1 MKLSCTKENLAQGLS
16 ITSHISTK
24 NVNLPILNNVLLK
37 ADQGGLKLIST
48 NLEIALTCSIRGKL
62 EQQGE
67 YTVPSKLFY
76 EFVNLLPDEVV
87 NMDLHDD
94 GLFVSC
100 AKAKTTIN
108 GISPSEFPLIPPVE
122 GEVKFEVNVADF
134 KKALSQTLFA
144 TAMNEARPELTGVY
158 MKFQGGKLIMAATD
172 SYRLSEVETST
183 PSKDQEYEVIVPQR
197 TLAELNRVFSVFKD
211 DVEASQSVTMEL
223 ANNQVVFRY
232 ASVEL
237 ISRTIEGVYPDY
249 KQIIPDRHETKAV
262 VDRREMI
269 QAIKSVSL
277 FAKQGLYDIKMSID
291 PSGKLTLFAQDA
303 TRGKNDT
310 DLSGEVEGK
319 ENTIALNYRYVLDG
333 LNAMNSEKVELKMID
348 GASPFVLAPAGDDA
362 EKFVYIVM
370 PIRQ

>member
-1 MKLSCTKENLAQGLS
+1 MKLSCTKENLCQGLS

-48 NLEIALTCSIRGKL
+48 NLEIALTCSVRGKL

-76 EFVNLLPDEVV
+76 EFVSLLPDEVV
-87 NMDLHDD
+87 NIDLHDA

-108 GISPSEFPLIPPVE
+108 GISPAEFPLIPPVE
-122 GEVKFEVNVADF
+122 GEVKFEVKVNELR
-134 KKALSQTLFA
+134 KALAQTLFA

-158 MKFQGGKLIMAATD
+158 MKFKDGKLTLAATD
-172 SYRLSEVETST
+172 SYRLSEVRVKASLR
-183 PSKDQEYEVIVPQR
+183 DQEYEVIVPQR
-197 TLAELNRVFSVFKD
+197 TLSELNRVFSVFKD
-211 DVEASQSVTMEL
+211 DVEASESVTIEL
-223 ANNQVVFRY
+223 ANNQIVFRY

-237 ISRTIEGVYPDY
+237 ISRTIEGMYPDY
-249 KQIIPDRHETKAV
+249 TQIIPEKHETKV
-262 VDRREMI
+262 IVGRRDLI

-277 FAKQGLYDIKMSID
+277 FAKQGLYDIKMSAKPD
-291 PSGKLTLFAQDA
+291 GTLTLFAQDA
-303 TRGKNDT
+303 TRGKNDV
-310 DLSGEVEGK
+310 DLKCDIEGQ
-319 ENTIALNYRYVLDG
+319 ENTMALNYRYVLDG
-333 LNAMNSEKVELKMID
+333 LNAMNSDKVEIRMID
-348 GASPFVLAPAGDDA
+348 SSSPFVLAPHEDEAD
-362 EKFVYIVM
+362 KFVYIVM

>member
-1 MKLSCTKENLAQGLS
+1 MKLSCTKENLSQGLS

-48 NLEIALTCSIRGKL
+48 NLEIALTCSVRGKL

-76 EFVNLLPDEVV
+76 EFVSLLPDDIV
-87 NMDLHDD
+87 NIDLHDD

-108 GISPSEFPLIPPVE
+108 GISPAEFPLIPPVE
-122 GEVKFEVNVADF
+122 GEVKFEVGVADL

-158 MKFQGGKLIMAATD
+158 MKFKDGKLTMAATD
-172 SYRLSEVETST
+172 SYRLSEVQLKA

-197 TLAELNRVFSVFKD
+197 TLSELNRVFSVFKD

-223 ANNQVVFRY
+223 ANNQVVFHY

-237 ISRTIEGVYPDY
+237 ISRTIEGIYPDY
-249 KQIIPDRHETKAV
+249 RQIIPDKHETKV
-262 VDRREMI
+262 IVSRRDLI

-277 FAKQGLYDIKMSID
+277 FAKQGLFDIKMSAK
-291 PSGKLTLFAQDA
+291 PGGALTLFAQDA
-303 TRGKNDT
+303 TRGKNDV
-310 DLSGEVEGK
+310 DLKSEIEGK
-319 ENTIALNYRYVLDG
+319 ECTMALNYRYVLDG
-333 LNAMNSEKVELKMID
+333 LNAINSDEVEIRMID
-348 GASPFVLAPAGDDA
+348 PASPFVLAPHGEDV
-362 EKFVYIVM
+362 EKFIYIVM

>member
-1 MKLSCTKENLAQGLS
+1 MKLSCTKENLCQGLS

-48 NLEIALTCSIRGKL
+48 NLEVALTCSIRGRV

-76 EFVNLLPDEVV
+76 EFVALLPDAVV
-87 NMDLHDD
+87 DIDLHDN
-94 GLFVSC
+94 GLFVAC
-100 AKAKTTIN
+100 EKAKTTIN

-122 GEVKFEVNVADF
+122 GTARFEVGVADL

-144 TAMNEARPELTGVY
+144 AAMNEARPELTGVY
-158 MKFQGGKLIMAATD
+158 MRFGGGRLVMAATD
-172 SYRLSEVETST
+172 SYRLSEADIKA
-183 PSKDQEYEVIVPQR
+183 PAKNQEQDVIVPQR
-197 TLAELNRVFSVFKD
+197 TLAELNRIFAVFKD
-211 DVEASQSVTMEL
+211 DVEAADTVAIEL
-223 ANNQVVFRY
+223 ANNQIVFRY

-249 KQIIPDRHETKAV
+249 KQIIPRTFETRVV
-262 VDRREMI
+262 VDRRELI

-277 FAKQGLYDIKMSID
+277 FAKQGLYDIRMSVKPDGTI
-291 PSGKLTLFAQDA
+291 TLFAQDS

-310 DLSGEVEGK
+310 DLRGEVEGK
-319 ENTIALNYRYVLDG
+319 ENTMALNYRYVLDG
-333 LNAMNSEKVELKMID
+333 LNAIAADKVEIRMID
-348 GASPFVLAPAGDDA
+348 AASPFVLVPHGDESD
-362 EKFVYIVM
+362 KFLYIVM